1 MPIYYIKAT
10 FTFPRVDI
18 LVITALMFDEGMKRT
33 LLLPLEISAWLERLL
48 SEVVAGR
55 AGVIVSLNLNEAL
68 A

>member
-1 MPIYYIKAT
+1 
-10 FTFPRVDI
+10 
-18 LVITALMFDEGMKRT
+18 MFDEGMKRT